1 MLSVKAMLPK
11 VRVVL
16 PQAKTAIHDPY
27 FVIRVITFITLTGLV
42 FYAPPVL
49 ADAGGIGGVVATM
62 IEGITGIIQ
71 TIAVGAG
78 VLGLSIWAIG
88 KVVRPYFPQVSGM
101 TSNYIPDLLVGVAVV
116 FVASEIVQGLA
127 DALGGG

>member
-1 MLSVKAMLPK
+1 MLSKMKVLYNGKTNIHDPQFV
-11 VRVVL
+11 VRVVVWIAL
-16 PQAKTAIHDPY
+16 AGIA
-27 FVIRVITFITLTGLV
+27 L
-42 FYAPPVL
+42 YAPPVL
-49 ADAGGIGGVVATM
+49 ADAGGIGGVVAGM
-62 IEGITGIIQ
+62 IEAITGIIQ

-116 FVASEIVQGLA
+116 FVASEIVQGIA